1 MNVVIIGSGGREHAL
16 ALSVSKSKLLKKLF
30 IIPGNPGT
38 GKIGINILIDVN
50 DFPGIL
56 NFCLKNSID
65 LVIVG
70 PEQPLIDGLT
80 DLLRNNGIKV
90 FGPSKEAARLEGEKS
105 FAKNL
110 MKEYKIPT
118 AAYEIF
124 YKHDYENSLTYLQN
138 IKYPIVIKA
147 DGIAAGKGVV
157 IAENYQ
163 SAKNAVDDCFLKH
176 SFGNSGNKIVI
187 EEFMTGQEASIFAI
201 TDGSD
206 FILLPPAQD
215 HKRIYDGDKGK
226 NTGGMGAYA
235 PTPFVDAAILS
246 QISQEIVIPTL
257 KAMRDKGANYSGCL
271 YCGLMLTDEGPKV
284 VEYNCRFGDPETQV
298 VLPILDG
305 DLLEL
310 FFTTAN
316 GRINK
321 NSVWYN
327 GGSSACVVVASAGY
341 PDKYEKGKVI
351 SGIDNAEHD
360 ELIIYH
366 AGTSIRNGE
375 IVTNGG
381 RVLGVTSFIKENNL
395 NHAKQ
400 KCYDA
405 ISKIYFDG
413 MQFRKDICD
422 KALNKESNK

>member
-16 ALSVSKSKLLKKLF
+16 ALSVSKSKLLNKLF

-50 DFPGIL
+50 DSWGIL
-56 NFCLKNSID
+56 NFCLSNSID

-70 PEQPLIDGLT
+70 PEQPLIEGISDILSK
-80 DLLRNNGIKV
+80 NGIKV

-105 FAKNL
+105 FAKDL
-110 MKEYKIPT
+110 MKEYGIPT

-124 YKHDYENSLTYLQN
+124 YKDDYEKSLTYLQN
-138 IKYPIVIKA
+138 IKYPVVIKA
-147 DGIAAGKGVV
+147 NGIAAGKGVV

-176 SFGNSGNKIVI
+176 SFGNAGDKIVI

-201 TDGSD
+201 TDGLD
-206 FILLPPAQD
+206 FILLPAAQD
-215 HKRIYDGDKGK
+215 HKRIFDGDKGK

-235 PTPFVDAAILS
+235 PTPFVDEEILF
-246 QISQEIVIPTL
+246 QISQKIVIPTL
-257 KAMRDKGANYSGCL
+257 KAMRDKSANYSGCL

-284 VEYNCRFGDPETQV
+284 VEFNCRFGDPETQV
-298 VLPILDG
+298 VLPLLDG

-310 FFTTAN
+310 LITTAN
-316 GRINK
+316 VKINK

-327 GGSSACVVVASAGY
+327 GGSSACVVAASAGY

-351 SGIDNAEHD
+351 SGIDIAEND
-360 ELIIYH
+360 ELLVYH
-366 AGTSIRNGE
+366 AGTSIKNGE
-375 IVTNGG
+375 LVTNGG
-381 RVLGVTSFIKENNL
+381 RVLGITSVIKENNL
-395 NHAKQ
+395 KLAKQ

-405 ISKIYFDG
+405 ISKIHFDG

-422 KALNKESNK
+422 KALNKNSN